1 MFREMRRGKQALP
14 DEEAREILYSA
25 TSGVLALS
33 GDDDYPYA
41 LPISYFYDG
50 NKLYFHCA
58 KEGHKIDAIK
68 RNDKASFCVIAQDDV
83 SPEEYTTHFK
93 SVIVF
98 GRISIIE
105 DELQKLY
112 VEPAFQSMGVGKALL
127 DFVTEE
133 KGVTWLWALEKNRR
147 AIAFYERHGFALTD
161 EKILEEGT
169 TEYLIKMVRI

>member
-1 MFREMRRGKQALP
+1 MNIRPACDKDAGRIA
-14 DEEAREILYSA
+14 EILVFNNRINFFPIFKDEHYSFNEMQVSKLAPQIA
-25 TSGVLALS
+25 TSDLNSTYVYDDGIIRGVAI
-33 GDDDYPYA
+33 
-41 LPISYFYDG
+41 IS
-50 NKLYFHCA
+50 
-58 KEGHKIDAIK
+58 
-68 RNDKASFCVIAQDDV
+68 
-83 SPEEYTTHFK
+83 
-93 SVIVF
+93 
-98 GRISIIE
+98 E

>member
-105 DELQKLY
+105 DELQKLFAIRKLAEKY
-112 VEPAFQSMGVGKALL
+112 APDDTKERRDGMINKEWAGLCMLQMDIEHISGKEARELKML
-127 DFVTEE
+127 
-133 KGVTWLWALEKNRR
+133 RR
-147 AIAFYERHGFALTD
+147 
-161 EKILEEGT
+161 K
-169 TEYLIKMVRI
+169 

>member
-14 DEEAREILYSA
+14 DDEIKEILYSA

-33 GDDDYPYA
+33 GDNDYPYA

-105 DELQKLY
+105 DELQKLFAIRKLAEKY
-112 VEPAFQSMGVGKALL
+112 VPNDTKERRDGMINKEWAGLCMLQMDIEHISGKEAREL
-127 DFVTEE
+127 
-133 KGVTWLWALEKNRR
+133 
-147 AIAFYERHGFALTD
+147 
-161 EKILEEGT
+161 
-169 TEYLIKMVRI
+169 KMLRNK